1 MSLIERIREL
11 PETRRL
17 ANIEEWG
24 EGGKP
29 AVLYALPLSVMDMSW
44 VQKRH
49 KDFLNSMQVEGMVDL
64 IIRKA
69 EDKKGEKAFTLEDKP
84 TLMRKV
90 SLNTIAGIFGDLWG
104 DLGDDAE
111 KN

>member
-1 MSLIERIREL
+1 MSLIERIKDL
-11 PETRRL
+11 PETRRK
-17 ANIEEWG
+17 ASVEEWG
-24 EGGKP
+24 EDGKP
-29 AVLYALPLSVMDMSW
+29 AVLYALPLSVMDWSW
-44 VQKRH
+44 VQKKH
-49 KDFLNSMQVEGMVDL
+49 KDFLNAMQVEGMVDM

-84 TLMRKV
+84 ILMRRA

>member
-1 MSLIERIREL
+1 MALIDIIKGLEQERRSASVE
-11 PETRRL
+11 
-17 ANIEEWG
+17 AWG
-24 EGGKP
+24 EDGEP
-29 AVLYALPLSVMDMSW
+29 AVLYAMPLSVLDMKW
-44 VQKRH
+44 IQGRH

-69 EDKKGEKAFTLEDKP
+69 EDKAGEKLFDKEAKP
-84 TLMRKV
+84 IMMRKV
-90 SLNTIAGIFGDLWG
+90 GLSVVAGIFGDLWG

>member
-1 MSLIERIREL
+1 MSLIDTISGL
-11 PETRRL
+11 AQTRRQ
-17 ANIEEWG
+17 ASVDAWG
-24 EGGKP
+24 EDGKP
-29 AVLYALPLSVMDMSW
+29 AVLYALPLSVMDMAW

-64 IIRKA
+64 IIRKS

-84 TLMRKV
+84 ILMRKV